1 MRRGNIRENFVG
13 RPNPN
18 RLCDSAEETWYS
30 HIMKVW
36 KKMLT
41 NILDLVVPGNQTVE
55 RKEKKKF
62 DSYSKFR
69 QEINNILV
77 IS

>member
-1 MRRGNIRENFVG
+1 
-13 RPNPN
+13 
-18 RLCDSAEETWYS
+18 
-30 HIMKVW
+30 
-36 KKMLT
+36 MLT

-62 DSYSKFR
+62 DGYSKFR

>member
-1 MRRGNIRENFVG
+1 
-13 RPNPN
+13 
-18 RLCDSAEETWYS
+18 
-30 HIMKVW
+30 
-36 KKMLT
+36 MLT

-55 RKEKKKF
+55 CKEKKKF

>member
-1 MRRGNIRENFVG
+1 
-13 RPNPN
+13 
-18 RLCDSAEETWYS
+18 
-30 HIMKVW
+30 
-36 KKMLT
+36 MLT